1 MTKKAVYVLGVT
13 ALLAIG
19 VATSTLFDCQQSWAA
34 ETPPIGSSD
43 GAEGSAVSIADP
55 AFTNSDVDS
64 PFPASIDDVPNAT
77 NSDPASEPAQPT
89 EPESPNKLKVGWN
102 WVDDA
107 WYYGSA
113 DGSAATGWL
122 YQQGTWYWLNPA
134 LGGRMATGW
143 IYVDGSW
150 YHMAGSG
157 AMQTGWL
164 WKGGRWYYLNGSGAM
179 AEGWKKLSGTW
190 YYLNPG
196 SGTMATGWIYV
207 DGSWYHMAGSGA
219 MQTGW
224 LWKGGRWYY
233 LNGSGAMAEGWKKLS
248 GTWYYL
254 NPGSGTMAT
263 GWLQLGKTWYFLDS
277 SGAMV
282 TGRRTINGRTSIF
295 GGNGAWRGYEQIESL
310 FTEWAQPESSSTNWL
325 ILVDTKRCKV
335 GIFWGSKGNWQLQ
348 RMMDCAPGKAS
359 TPTKKGRF
367 TVGSKGYYFDSGAA
381 RCFYFTQ
388 FSGNYLFHSV
398 LYYQNPKPTSIM
410 DGRVGMGLSHGCVR
424 LKLENAKWIYNNIPR
439 GTKVYIW

>member
-19 VATSTLFDCQQSWAA
+19 VATSTLFDCQQSGAA

-64 PFPASIDDVPNAT
+64 PSPASIDDVPNAT

-134 LGGRMATGW
+134 LGGR
-143 IYVDGSW
+143 
-150 YHMAGSG
+150 
-157 AMQTGWL
+157 
-164 WKGGRWYYLNGSGAM
+164 
-179 AEGWKKLSGTW
+179 
-190 YYLNPG
+190 
-196 SGTMATGWIYV
+196 MATGWIYV

>member
-43 GAEGSAVSIADP
+43 GAEGSAASIADP

-64 PFPASIDDVPNAT
+64 PSPASIDDVPNAT

-89 EPESPNKLKVGWN
+89 EPEFPNKLKVGWN

-122 YQQGTWYWLNPA
+122 YQQDTWYWLNPA
-134 LGGRMATGW
+134 LGGR
-143 IYVDGSW
+143 
-150 YHMAGSG
+150 
-157 AMQTGWL
+157 
-164 WKGGRWYYLNGSGAM
+164 
-179 AEGWKKLSGTW
+179 
-190 YYLNPG
+190 
-196 SGTMATGWIYV
+196 MATGWIYV

>member
-64 PFPASIDDVPNAT
+64 PSPASIDDVPNAT

-107 WYYGSA
+107 WYYGST

-134 LGGRMATGW
+134 LGGR
-143 IYVDGSW
+143 
-150 YHMAGSG
+150 
-157 AMQTGWL
+157 
-164 WKGGRWYYLNGSGAM
+164 
-179 AEGWKKLSGTW
+179 
-190 YYLNPG
+190 
-196 SGTMATGWIYV
+196 MATGWIYV

>member
-64 PFPASIDDVPNAT
+64 PSPASIDDVPNAT

-134 LGGRMATGW
+134 LGGR
-143 IYVDGSW
+143 
-150 YHMAGSG
+150 
-157 AMQTGWL
+157 
-164 WKGGRWYYLNGSGAM
+164 
-179 AEGWKKLSGTW
+179 
-190 YYLNPG
+190 
-196 SGTMATGWIYV
+196 MATGWIYV

-359 TPTKKGRF
+359 TPTTKGRF

-398 LYYQNPKPTSIM
+398 LYYQNPRPTSIM

>member
-55 AFTNSDVDS
+55 AFTNSDVNS
-64 PFPASIDDVPNAT
+64 PSPASIDDVPNAT
-77 NSDPASEPAQPT
+77 NSDPASEPAQPA

-122 YQQGTWYWLNPA
+122 YHQRTWYWLNPA
-134 LGGRMATGW
+134 LGG
-143 IYVDGSW
+143 S
-150 YHMAGSG
+150 
-157 AMQTGWL
+157 
-164 WKGGRWYYLNGSGAM
+164 
-179 AEGWKKLSGTW
+179 
-190 YYLNPG
+190 
-196 SGTMATGWIYV
+196 MATGWIYV

>member
-55 AFTNSDVDS
+55 AFTNSDVNS
-64 PFPASIDDVPNAT
+64 PSPASIDDVPNAT
-77 NSDPASEPAQPT
+77 NSDPASEPAQPA

-134 LGGRMATGW
+134 LGGR
-143 IYVDGSW
+143 
-150 YHMAGSG
+150 
-157 AMQTGWL
+157 
-164 WKGGRWYYLNGSGAM
+164 
-179 AEGWKKLSGTW
+179 
-190 YYLNPG
+190 
-196 SGTMATGWIYV
+196 MATGWIYV

>member
-134 LGGRMATGW
+134 LGGR
-143 IYVDGSW
+143 
-150 YHMAGSG
+150 
-157 AMQTGWL
+157 
-164 WKGGRWYYLNGSGAM
+164 
-179 AEGWKKLSGTW
+179 
-190 YYLNPG
+190 
-196 SGTMATGWIYV
+196 MATGWIYV

>member
-55 AFTNSDVDS
+55 AFTNSDVNS
-64 PFPASIDDVPNAT
+64 PSPASIDDVPNAT
-77 NSDPASEPAQPT
+77 NSDPASEPAQPA

-164 WKGGRWYYLNGSGAM
+164 WKG
-179 AEGWKKLSGTW
+179 
-190 YYLNPG
+190 
-196 SGTMATGWIYV
+196 
-207 DGSWYHMAGSGA
+207 D
-219 MQTGW
+219 
-224 LWKGGRWYY
+224 RWYY

>member
-55 AFTNSDVDS
+55 AFTNSDVNS
-64 PFPASIDDVPNAT
+64 PSPASIDDVPYAP
-77 NSDPASEPAQPT
+77 SSEPASELAQPA
-89 EPESPNKLKVGWN
+89 EPEPPNKLKVGGN

-134 LGGRMATGW
+134 LGGRMATVG
-143 IYVDGSW
+143 
-150 YHMAGSG
+150 
-157 AMQTGWL
+157 
-164 WKGGRWYYLNGSGAM
+164 
-179 AEGWKKLSGTW
+179 
-190 YYLNPG
+190 
-196 SGTMATGWIYV
+196 IYV

-263 GWLQLGKTWYFLDS
+263 GWLRYGRSWYYLNS
-277 SGAMV
+277 SGAMS
-282 TGRRTINGRTSIF
+282 TGPRVI
-295 GGNGAWRGYEQIESL
+295 GGQVYRFSL
-310 FTEWAQPESSSTNWL
+310 
-325 ILVDTKRCKV
+325 
-335 GIFWGSKGNWQLQ
+335 
-348 RMMDCAPGKAS
+348 
-359 TPTKKGRF
+359 
-367 TVGSKGYYFDSGAA
+367 SGA
-381 RCFYFTQ
+381 
-388 FSGNYLFHSV
+388 
-398 LYYQNPKPTSIM
+398 M
-410 DGRVGMGLSHGCVR
+410 M
-424 LKLENAKWIYNNIPR
+424 
-439 GTKVYIW
+439 